1 MTLEPLWLLGFM
13 ALGALLVALGGLAA
27 AALIWR
33 FQGRE
38 GALLKSEPKSLPLDE
53 MPTET
58 S

>member
-13 ALGALLVALGGLAA
+13 ALGALLLALGGLAA

-38 GALLKSEPKSLPLDE
+38 GKLLKSEPAAMRLED

-58 S
+58 E